1 MGYEQTKSDFKRY
14 KQFFS
19 EDEEKVIHIIE
30 TGFSTEEK
38 RFIVVHEDAYGL
50 ELGKSEKKIKI
61 LQKAIKLGYKNR
73 IIKTKIQ
80 VLNKPKK

>member
-50 ELGKSEKKIKI
+50 ELGKSELMSENDIWLKFR
-61 LQKAIKLGYKNR
+61 IKLKH
-73 IIKTKIQ
+73 
-80 VLNKPKK
+80 V